1 MGDGNHLEREVVHG
15 MIKLGGWAAG
25 RLWWYTRPF
34 SDWEPI
40 IKRRWGSEKVDGAAA
55 NNE

>member
-25 RLWWYTRPF
+25 RLGGCGGTRVH
-34 SDWEPI
+34 SLI
-40 IKRRWGSEKVDGAAA
+40 GSR
-55 NNE
+55 